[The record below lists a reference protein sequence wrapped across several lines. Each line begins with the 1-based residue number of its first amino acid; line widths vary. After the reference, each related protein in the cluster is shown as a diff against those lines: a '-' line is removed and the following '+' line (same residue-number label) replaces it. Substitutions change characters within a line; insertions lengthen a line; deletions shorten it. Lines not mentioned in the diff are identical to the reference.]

1 MSPNAEELKLL
12 IAEGEGLTVEFKEKY
27 TPRIDRDIVAFANT
41 RGGRIIL
48 GVTDE
53 GQIAGELLTNKLKA
67 GVLDLARK
75 CEPSVEIKKI
85 SRCDGLVVIEIP
97 EGGEKPYSCSA
108 GYFVRFDGLSQKMTQ
123 KEVRLVYKAA
133 TANVFEEEL
142 HRDFSWDDVS
152 GEKIKIFFKEA
163 NIALGTASPEDALRS
178 LGLAG
183 KSGVK
188 NAGVLFFAKE
198 PRRHIIQCQMT
209 LAAFKGV
216 NRIHIYDRKD
226 IQDDLLTQY
235 KEAIL
240 FLEKH
245 LNVRTEIT
253 GFNRRDIYEIPFE
266 ALREAV
272 ANALVHRDYAI
283 RGTSLMVEVHQDRV
297 VISNPGGFPAG
308 MTEHKLGAL
317 SVRRNELIA
326 DIFARMNRAERM
338 GSGFKRIR
346 EHLAAVGLPFPEVE
360 SDSFFIIT
368 FKRPGTPQS
377 TPQSTPQKITLS
389 GKIIELIAS
398 LPEITRKQLAERLGV
413 SEDTVKEYLAKLKAS
428 GRIKRIGSDF
438 GGRWQVLPGPGK
450 AG

>member
-1 MSPNAEELKLL
+1 MNAAELKLL

-27 TPRIDRDIVAFANT
+27 TPRIDRDIVAFSNA

-48 GVTDE
+48 GVTDD
-53 GQIAGELLTNKLKA
+53 GRLTGESLTNKLKA
-67 GVLDLARK
+67 EVLDLARK
-75 CEPSVEIKKI
+75 CDPPVEIKKI
-85 SRCDGLVVIEIP
+85 SRCGDLVIIEIP

-133 TANVFEEEL
+133 AANVFEEEI
-142 HRDFSWDDVS
+142 HKDFSWDDVS
-152 GEKIKIFFKEA
+152 DDKVRTFFKEA
-163 NIALGTASPEDALRS
+163 NIALGAASPEDALRS

-183 KSGVK
+183 KNGVK
-188 NAGVLFFAKE
+188 NAGVLFFARE

-209 LAAFKGV
+209 LAAFKGTSRV
-216 NRIHIYDRKD
+216 HIYDRKD

-245 LNVRTEIT
+245 LNIRTEIT
-253 GFNRRDIYEIPFE
+253 GFDRRDIYEIPFE

-272 ANALVHRDYAI
+272 ANAIIHRDYAM

-308 MTEHKLGAL
+308 MTAQKLGAL

-346 EHLAAVGLPFPEVE
+346 EHLTAAGLPFPEIE
-360 SDSFFIIT
+360 SDTFFIVT

-377 TPQSTPQKITLS
+377 APQSAPQKITLS
-389 GKIIELIAS
+389 GKIVELIAS
-398 LPEITRKQLAERLGV
+398 SPEITRKQLAERLGI

-428 GRIKRIGSDF
+428 GRIKRIGPDF
-438 GGRWQVLPGPGK
+438 GGHWEVL
-450 AG
+450 